1 MRKSLTERDITRIIK
16 NVISEN
22 RGAQSLDGERDE
34 LRSVSQRLLRS
45 MDDYSSL
52 VRKGEYKR
60 MGDELDNIRK
70 VVRKLKDVTE
80 KIDSKVNPR

>member
-1 MRKSLTERDITRIIK
+1 MRKSLTERDITRIVK

-22 RGAQSLDGERDE
+22 RGVQSLDGERDE

>member
-1 MRKSLTERDITRIIK
+1 MRKSLTERDITRIVK

-22 RGAQSLDGERDE
+22 RGVQSLDGERDE
-34 LRSVSQRLLRS
+34 LRPVSQRLLRS

>member
-1 MRKSLTERDITRIIK
+1 
-16 NVISEN
+16 
-22 RGAQSLDGERDE
+22 
-34 LRSVSQRLLRS
+34 